1 MTIALG
7 VLASGRGSN
16 FQAILDAI
24 HQGTLDAIVKVVISN
39 KADALVLERSRSH
52 QIPGIFLD
60 PKPFAQKE
68 NSREAYD
75 QAVGQVLQEHRVDA
89 VVLAGYMRIV
99 TSVLIRQFPWKIFN
113 IHPSLLPAF
122 PGLHAQRQALEWGAK
137 VSGCSVHFVT
147 EGVDE
152 GPVIIQEAVPI
163 LDHDTEES
171 LSERI
176 LKREHEIFPKALQ
189 WFAEGRL
196 SRDGRRVSL
205 IHSV

>member
-1 MTIALG
+1 
-7 VLASGRGSN
+7 
-16 FQAILDAI
+16 
-24 HQGTLDAIVKVVISN
+24 
-39 KADALVLERSRSH
+39 
-52 QIPGIFLD
+52 
-60 PKPFAQKE
+60 
-68 NSREAYD
+68 
-75 QAVGQVLQEHRVDA
+75 
-89 VVLAGYMRIV
+89 
-99 TSVLIRQFPWKIFN
+99 
-113 IHPSLLPAF
+113 
-122 PGLHAQRQALEWGAK
+122 AK